1 MIRPPKPGR
10 SVLGAALAAS
20 LAAVGCTGSIGEAN
34 LAGTPGPG
42 PTEPGGRTPPGM
54 VQPTP
59 PSEPGFG
66 PGAAA
71 ESAGPQPLRRLT
83 LFEYNNTVRD
93 LLGDTTAPAREGAL
107 AVDLPTAVGFVNGA
121 RITTSNDASQ
131 FLDISQKL
139 SEGAAGKLAM
149 LLPQGCATPAAGAE
163 EDCARRFIKQ
173 FGLRAFRRP
182 LVAEEE
188 ADLFALYSQQR
199 MPPVG
204 ATFPEAI
211 RALIG
216 GMLQSPF
223 FLYRWELA
231 EAPQRDGD
239 LFRLNSY
246 EVASRLSY
254 FLWATMPDARLFEA
268 AARNELQA
276 PARIADEARR
286 MMTDPKFKDGI
297 RDFTLQ
303 WMKVEGLPDMEKDA
317 SFANY
322 TPEVGRAM
330 LDETAEFM
338 IGLMVGPQATG
349 KLEDLFSS
357 PTSYLDGKLAK
368 LYGVS
373 NVTGDGLRP
382 AMLNADQRAGILT
395 QGAFLSAHSDADY
408 THPVKR
414 GVHVL
419 HAVLCRDIP
428 PPDDVMVPPLPERI
442 EGQTTRERF
451 ETFTAGGVCEAC
463 HSQINPIG
471 FAFESYNTVGE
482 FRTTEENKPVN
493 PAGVLALGNG
503 QISFKNA
510 VELSRALSKADE
522 VRDCMSRQWLRYV
535 VHRAEVKEEEGSLKN
550 LLDAFAKSGYDLRE
564 LLVAVT
570 KTRAFTHRQ
579 PLEGE
584 GQK

>member
-1 MIRPPKPGR
+1 MIRPPQPGR
-10 SVLGAALAAS
+10 SVIGAALAAA
-20 LAAVGCTGSIGEAN
+20 LAAAGCTGSIGEAN
-34 LAGTPGPG
+34 LTGAPGAG
-42 PTEPGGRTPPGM
+42 PTAPSGRNNPGA

-66 PGAAA
+66 PSAAP
-71 ESAGPQPLRRLT
+71 ESAGPQHLRRLT
-83 LFEYNNTVRD
+83 LAEYNNTVRD
-93 LLGDTTAPAREGAL
+93 LLGDTTAPAREGSL

-131 FLDISQKL
+131 FLDISLKL
-139 SEGAAGKLAM
+139 SEGAAAKLTT
-149 LLPQGCATPAAGAE
+149 LLPQGCGTPAAGAE
-163 EDCARRFIKQ
+163 EDCVRRFIKQ

-188 ADLFALYSQQR
+188 ADLFALYSRQR
-199 MPPVG
+199 TEVG
-204 ATFPEAI
+204 ATFPEAV
-211 RALIG
+211 RALIM

-254 FLWATMPDARLFEA
+254 FLWATMPDAKLFEA
-268 AARNELQA
+268 AGRNELQA

-286 MMTDPKFKDGI
+286 MMTDPKFKDGV

-303 WMKVEGLPDMEKDA
+303 WMKVNGLPDMEKDA
-317 SFANY
+317 SFENY

-330 LDETAEFM
+330 LEETTEFM
-338 IGLMVGPQATG
+338 TGLLVGPTATG
-349 KLEDLFSS
+349 KLADLFSS
-357 PTSYLDGKLAK
+357 STSYLDGKLAK

-395 QGAFLSAHSDADY
+395 QGAFLSAHSDADF

-428 PPDDVMVPPLPERI
+428 PPDDIMIPPLPERV

-451 ETFTAGGVCEAC
+451 ETFTKGGVCEAC

-482 FRTTEENKPVN
+482 FRTTEENKPVD
-493 PAGVLALGNG
+493 PAGSLTLSTG
-503 QISFKNA
+503 QVSFKNA
-510 VELSRALSKADE
+510 VELSKALSTAEE

-535 VHRAEVKEEEGSLKN
+535 IHRAEVKEEEGSLKN
-550 LLDAFAKSGYDLRE
+550 LLDAFAKSGYDMRE
-564 LLVAVT
+564 LLVATT